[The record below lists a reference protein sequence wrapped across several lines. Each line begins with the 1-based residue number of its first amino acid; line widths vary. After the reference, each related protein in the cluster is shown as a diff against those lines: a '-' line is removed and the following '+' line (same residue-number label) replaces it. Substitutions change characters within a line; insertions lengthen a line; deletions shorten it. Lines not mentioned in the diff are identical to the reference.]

1 MRLGFLTAPFPE
13 TPLADVTDWAA
24 QADFDILEIACWPRS
39 TGPARRYA
47 GTSHIDVANLSDEQA
62 REIVDEIASKGLAI
76 SGLGYYPN
84 PLHPDEGTRR
94 AAIDHIK
101 LVIEACRK
109 MGVPLMNTF
118 IGGDPKKNLD
128 ENWQDALRVWPEIVS
143 HAQGNGVKVTI
154 ENCPMI
160 FSNDEW
166 PGGNNIAWSPYIWRR
181 IIEQWSGTV
190 GLNYDPSHLVWL
202 MIDQPRFITEFGPH
216 ILHMQAKDVM
226 IDRDGLYER
235 GTLSAGMGWQIPR
248 LPGLGEADWGAI
260 FSALYRAGY
269 DGDVAI
275 EHEDR
280 KFEGTD
286 ALVKRGFLIARNV
299 LRTYIPKEPS

>member
-13 TPLADVTDWAA
+13 TPLIDVAAWAA
-24 QADFDILEIACWPRS
+24 EADFDILEIACWPRS

-101 LVIEACRK
+101 LVITACRQ
-109 MGVPLMNTF
+109 MGVPFMNTF
-118 IGGDPKKNLD
+118 MGGDPRKNLD
-128 ENWQDALRVWPEIVS
+128 ENWQDALRIWPEIVS
-143 HAQGNGVKVTI
+143 HAQDSGVKVTI

-166 PGGNNIAWSPYIWRR
+166 PGGNNIAWSPYVWRR
-181 IIEQWSGTV
+181 IIEQWGGTV

-202 MIDQPRFITEFGPH
+202 MIDQPRFIHEFAPH
-216 ILHMQAKDVM
+216 ILHMQAKDVQ

-248 LPGLGEADWGAI
+248 LPGLGDADWGAI

-286 ALVKRGFLIARNV
+286 ALIKRGFLIARNI
-299 LRTYIPKEPS
+299 LRPYIPKET